1 MCFSSESL
9 NSSVGADDSSPGSA
23 YSGHLMEGESV
34 QWRNKILSGEA
45 TESSFKSTTTTTT

>member
-45 TESSFKSTTTTTT
+45 TESSFKSTTTTAT